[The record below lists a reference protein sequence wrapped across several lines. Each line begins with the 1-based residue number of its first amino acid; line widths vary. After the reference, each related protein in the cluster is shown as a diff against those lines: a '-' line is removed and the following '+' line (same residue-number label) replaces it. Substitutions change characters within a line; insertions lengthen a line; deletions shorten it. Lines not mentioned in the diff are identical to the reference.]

1 MDNTENDWFTVCCLE
16 SNELRFL
23 NIFLCNKVAM
33 LCSVDL
39 LHCLLN
45 CITETI
51 QVTGVHMQPT
61 RCLALIFSI
70 HIFIFIA
77 TIVYF

>member
-1 MDNTENDWFTVCCLE
+1 MVHCLKSDE
-16 SNELRFL
+16 SWYV
-23 NIFLCNKVAM
+23 NIFSANKITI

-51 QVTGVHMQPT
+51 QVTEGQRYIPQGPHDGQPCT
-61 RCLALIFSI
+61 EKVTHC
-70 HIFIFIA
+70 
-77 TIVYF
+77 